1 MSSNIPE
8 PSRTVPQQVEFAYLT
23 LLGHLEH
30 LSARFQEM
38 KEGAGD
44 IDPEDIDSLHE
55 QVNRMLS
62 KNFRLRHKINTINQ
76 NQTK

>member
-1 MSSNIPE
+1 MSDPE
-8 PSRTVPQQVEFAYLT
+8 MFSPSRTVPEQVEFAYLT

-30 LSARFQEM
+30 LSARFQEL

-62 KNFRLRHKINTINQ
+62 KNFRLRHKVNSLKNPR
-76 NQTK
+76 